1 MKYLIEM
8 TREQKINF
16 IKLVQSGVSRERA
29 EIIATIPQKL
39 IFVNGISH
47 EAPGMTFEQAA
58 EFELECRK
66 LDIEIQLI
74 NLRIEEND
82 APCESEAIPPKYS
95 QRQIN
100 FREEIVHRDIGEI
113 SAPESVSP
121 PEPVTTLPTARKR
134 TTGHKTKPVEQ
145 EQPKPTPLNDWFGS
159 ETLDSEAIPR
169 KYRQRRI
176 SFRIPL

>member
-16 IKLVQSGVSRERA
+16 IKLVQSGVSKQRA
-29 EIIATIPQKL
+29 EIIATIPQTL
-39 IFVNGISH
+39 IFFDGISH
-47 EAPGMTFEQAA
+47 EAPGMTLEQVM

-66 LDIEIQLI
+66 AGIDFKLI
-74 NLRIEEND
+74 NLRYEENN
-82 APCESEAIPPKYS
+82 APCESEIK
-95 QRQIN
+95 
-100 FREEIVHRDIGEI
+100 
-113 SAPESVSP
+113 APESVSP

-134 TTGHKTKPVEQ
+134 TPGNKTKSVEQ

-176 SFRIPL
+176 SFRMPL

>member
-1 MKYLIEM
+1 M

-29 EIIATIPQKL
+29 EIVATIPQTL
-39 IFVNGISH
+39 IFIDGTSPH
-47 EAPGMTFEQAA
+47 EPGMTLEKAA
-58 EFELECRK
+58 EYEKECRRAGIEISSIK
-66 LDIEIQLI
+66 LDFQ
-74 NLRIEEND
+74 ENWLPD
-82 APCESEAIPPKYS
+82 TS
-95 QRQIN
+95 
-100 FREEIVHRDIGEI
+100 EI

-134 TTGHKTKPVEQ
+134 TTGHQTKPVEQ